1 MTTSD
6 VTRPAA
12 ATAAQVRAGA
22 GLFARL
28 HRPGDPLLLP
38 NAWDVASAVTIAAAG
53 AKAIAT
59 TSGGVAW
66 SLGVPDAADLGADRA
81 AAVIGRIVGRGAR
94 CR

>member
-6 VTRPAA
+6 TTTSDTTSPS
-12 ATAAQVRAGA
+12 AAQVSRAET
-22 GLFARL
+22 FARL

-53 AKAIAT
+53 ARAIAT

-66 SLGVPDAADLGADRA
+66 SLGVPD
-81 AAVIGRIVGRGAR
+81 
-94 CR
+94 